1 WWSADRPRGWGV
13 VVSPA
18 RGGELRQRLAS
29 GERLEGEVRFD
40 CERYAGQ
47 FSLLTARLPGSL
59 PGEVLVTAHLCHP
72 QPGAN
77 DNASGAAASLEV
89 ARVLAALAAG
99 GEWSEPRRSVRFL
112 WMPEFTGTYAWQ
124 ALRPEAVR
132 ATIAAVNLDM
142 VGEAQ
147 ADCGSTF

>member
-1 WWSADRPRGWGV
+1 WVV

-18 RGGELRQRLAS
+18 RADELRRRLDT
-29 GERLEGEVRFD
+29 GESLEIEIDFD
-40 CERYAGQ
+40 CERYVGET
-47 FSLLTARLPGSL
+47 SLLTTTVPGTL
-59 PGEVLVTAHLCHP
+59 PGEVLVTGHLCHP

-77 DNASGAAASLEV
+77 DNASGAAAVLET
-89 ARVLAALAAG
+89 ARVVAALAAG

-132 ATIAAVNLDM
+132 ATIAAVHLRL
-142 VGEAQ
+142 V
-147 ADCGSTF
+147 